1 MTKWWQQFAYFLHTA
16 NLIPLVILVSSY
28 HYYQALR
35 SHDPMLIAVPMALF
49 VDLLHFRTVQRAV
62 QTKRGLWQ
70 LTAVFTTAIA
80 FGLQWMFYS
89 QPGESGTLLWWQA
102 ILFASIVPVGLAI
115 MAWHHEQHKEEQL
128 VDWQAAIAEAERQA
142 AAMQAEAEAER
153 GRATEMQARA
163 EAERAEAEAER
174 CRAEE
179 MQRQAEE
186 AQARA
191 TEMQTRAEDER
202 TRATEMQTRADSM
215 QTRATEMQ
223 VEADIER
230 SRAEMMQKQL
240 SQVQAEATVVQAEAA
255 QMQTR
260 AAALQTEADRER
272 EQADAERE
280 RAEAVQVQLTAV
292 QAEAAQMQT
301 ELLAMHAQA
310 QAMQPMGKAWA
321 GMNAEMQTLA
331 FFNVD
336 LLSVKEAATQLAVH
350 ETTVRR
356 RAKALNGVKGVS

>member
-1 MTKWWQQFAYFLHTA
+1 MTKWWQQFAHFLHTA

-28 HYYQALR
+28 HYYAALR

-62 QTKRGLWQ
+62 QTKKTMWQ
-70 LTAVFTTAIA
+70 VTAVFTTTLA

-89 QPGESGTLLWWQA
+89 QPGEGGTLLWWQA

-115 MAWHHEQHKEEQL
+115 MAWHHEQHKEEQ
-128 VDWQAAIAEAERQA
+128 VTDWQAAIAEAEQQA
-142 AAMQAEAEAER
+142 AAMQAEAEVER
-153 GRATEMQARA
+153 GRATEMQARVDEMQA
-163 EAERAEAEAER
+163 EAEVER
-174 CRAEE
+174 RRAEE
-179 MQRQAEE
+179 MQRQAEDE
-186 AQARA
+186 QARA
-191 TEMQTRAEDER
+191 TQMQTRAEDER
-202 TRATEMQTRADSM
+202 VRATEMQTRADSV
-215 QTRATEMQ
+215 QTRVTEMQ

-240 SQVQAEATVVQAEAA
+240 SQVQADATVVQAEAA

-260 AAALQTEADRER
+260 VAALQTEAGHERER
-272 EQADAERE
+272 ATTERE

-292 QAEAAQMQT
+292 QAEAEQLQT
-301 ELLAMHAQA
+301 ELLAMQAQA
-310 QAMQPMGKAWA
+310 QLMQPMGKAWA